1 MNLRA
6 RAWRN
11 AAVAYALYAVSG
23 AGHAILS
30 INEPWVRAS
39 PDGRT
44 ADVFVKLKSSD
55 GAMVADA
62 DTFAAKRIE
71 IRDDA
76 TRRPLKSIELPA
88 NSLVEMKPGGTHLR
102 MTGLVRRLKHGEH
115 VPITLI
121 VRSADGTSQKLYM
134 NAEVRH
140 RSPSEDELDPRGHHH
155 TPAKK

>member
-1 MNLRA
+1 MC
-6 RAWRN
+6 
-11 AAVAYALYAVSG
+11 ALCIYSG

-55 GAMVADA
+55 GAMVAEV
-62 DTFAAKRIE
+62 DTFAARRIE

-76 TRRPLKSIELPA
+76 IPRPLKSIALPA

-102 MTGLVRRLKHGEH
+102 MTGLVRRLKQGEH

-121 VRSADGTSQKLYM
+121 IRSADGTLQKLYI

-140 RSPSEDELDPRGHHH
+140 RSPSEDELDPRGHPGGHPRGH
-155 TPAKK
+155 PHPAQK